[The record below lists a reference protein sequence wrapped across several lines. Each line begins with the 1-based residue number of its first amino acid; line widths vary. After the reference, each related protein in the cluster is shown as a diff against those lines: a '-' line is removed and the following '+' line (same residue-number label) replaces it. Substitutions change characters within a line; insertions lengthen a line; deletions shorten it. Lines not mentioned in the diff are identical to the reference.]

1 MSPAPALACALL
13 VAGCVLA
20 TTAPSV
26 PYDHKL
32 DGTGEGV
39 VLGKLGFPSR
49 TGDAMNGATIIAV
62 DGAGKRWG
70 IPLQP
75 ELSQDGGNS
84 APFLVRLAPGRYWL
98 TKMEIEYSNTTWTME
113 DMHLA
118 LEVEPGKVSCAGAA
132 YIRGRALDDSKPTGE
147 STLNSTFDIKDEC
160 PALRQQLASKA
171 PYLPQQTAVH
181 LFAPAA
187 PR

>member
-1 MSPAPALACALL
+1 MSCPPLACALL
-13 VAGCVLA
+13 AAGCVLA

-32 DGTGEGV
+32 DGGGGGV

-49 TGDAMNGATIIAV
+49 TGDPMLGATIIAV
-62 DGAGKRWG
+62 DGGGKRWS

-75 ELSQDGGNS
+75 DLSQDGGNS
-84 APFLVRLAPGRYWL
+84 APFLVRLAPGRYRL
-98 TKMEIEYSNTTWTME
+98 TKMEIDYSNTTWTME

-118 LEVEPGKVSCAGAA
+118 LEVEAGKVSCTGAA
-132 YIRGRALDDSKPTGE
+132 YIRGRSVEDMQPTGE
-147 STLNSTFDIKDEC
+147 SRLGSTFDIKDEC
-160 PALRQQLASKA
+160 PALRQHLASRA
-171 PYLPQQTAVH
+171 PYLPAQTAVH

-187 PR
+187 P